1 MTLWKER
8 QQFLMKAENRAMV
21 KAATAEKKKKRD
33 EWRKKRADLRKQEG
47 TSRAVSR
54 TFTFCSFVTVKKNEF
69 VYESHALP
77 PWYYGLRI
85 NSNTQKDV
93 SHNFQA
99 LLKIMG
105 DEQIKDDDK

>member
-1 MTLWKER
+1 
-8 QQFLMKAENRAMV
+8 MV
-21 KAATAEKKKKRD
+21 KAATEEKKNKRD

-47 TSRAVSR
+47 TSAALSH
-54 TFTFCSFVTVKKNEF
+54 TITWGSFVTVKKNKF

-77 PWYYGLRI
+77 PCYYGLRI

-105 DEQIKDDDK
+105 DEQIKDDKK